1 GADLTGVETIEF
13 WTLMDTSAARRST
26 NPILVV
32 DVGDVS
38 ENSVAFAPETLL
50 VGNREQGTG
59 NTPSDS
65 TYSGKKLQGYGR
77 LDSERDP
84 FSRAFNVDVNDTG
97 LPGDVVDTL
106 VVVSAGVA
114 KADTAVRICTR
125 GDVRQRALGDSRVN
139 RTVANS
145 RLDEEDLDADNALRI
160 DEKLLRYIVDL
171 TDTTSYDRRGQCG
184 ARVDDPNGARPPT
197 STLCWVHVRLPLRVP
212 ADSH

>member
-59 NTPSDS
+59 NSASDS
-65 TYSGKKLQGYGR
+65 SYSGKKLQGYGR

-106 VVVSAGVA
+106 VVVNAGMA
-114 KADTAVRICTR
+114 KADTGVRICVR
-125 GDVRQRALGDSRVN
+125 GDIRRRALGDSRTN
-139 RTVANS
+139 
-145 RLDEEDLDADNALRI
+145 
-160 DEKLLRYIVDL
+160 
-171 TDTTSYDRRGQCG
+171 
-184 ARVDDPNGARPPT
+184 
-197 STLCWVHVRLPLRVP
+197 
-212 ADSH
+212 